1 MKTLSINSQ
10 ILKNAYLVA
19 FKNHKK
25 IVEGDYYP
33 SFQKD
38 YLTSISTLVDIELLI
53 EELTDLTIDE
63 FLKLY

>member
-25 IVEGDYYP
+25 IVEGDYYAN
-33 SFQKD
+33 FEKD
-38 YLTSISTLVDIELLI
+38 YISSISALVDIELLI
-53 EELTDLTIDE
+53 ENLTNLTIDE
-63 FLKLY
+63 FLDLY